1 MRFWILTLNPGFF
14 RGATDEGMIR
24 IARQKGLLEVSVVAI
39 RDFTDDRYGTTDDYP
54 YGGGAG
60 MVMKAQPIL
69 RANESVRRD
78 AEAGGAAA
86 AGESPRVLVTSP
98 QGKPFTQAWAR
109 ELALEREIVVLCGRY
124 KGIDER
130 VIPLLGAEEIS
141 IGDYVLSGGEPAAM
155 VILDALARL
164 IPGVLGDAESAEADS
179 FSEPLLDAPV
189 YTRPE
194 EVAGQ
199 CVPDVLLSGDH
210 ERIRVWRRREALRRT
225 WRRRPDLLLGR
236 TLCKEDQKLLDEIK
250 KEEGR

>member
-1 MRFWILTLNPGFF
+1 MRFSILTLNPGFF
-14 RGATDEGMIR
+14 RGALDEGMIR
-24 IARQKGLLEVSVVAI
+24 VAREKKLLDVVLVPI

-60 MVMKAQPIL
+60 MVMKAEPIL
-69 RANESVRRD
+69 RAYESVRREGSGN
-78 AEAGGAAA
+78 A
-86 AGESPRVLVTSP
+86 PRTLVTSP
-98 QGKPFTQAWAR
+98 QGRTLTQRWAR
-109 ELALEREIVVLCGRY
+109 ELALEPEIAILCGRY

-141 IGDYVLSGGEPAAM
+141 IGDYVLSGGEPAAI

-164 IPGVLGDAESAEADS
+164 LPGVLGDAESAEADS

-194 EVAGQ
+194 EYQ
-199 CVPDVLLSGDH
+199 ERRVPDVLLSGDH

-225 WRRRPDLLLGR
+225 WLKRPDLLLGR
-236 TLCKEDQKLLDEIK
+236 KLSDEDQSLLNEIK

>member
-60 MVMKAQPIL
+60 MVVKAEPIL
-69 RANESVRRD
+69 RSIESVRRD
-78 AEAGGAAA
+78 ADPGGAGG
-86 AGESPRVLVTSP
+86 SPRVLVTSP
-98 QGKPFTQAWAR
+98 QGRPFTQAWAK
-109 ELALEREIVVLCGRY
+109 ELALEPKIVVLCGRY

-194 EVAGQ
+194 DVAGQ
-199 CVPDVLLSGDH
+199 RVPDVLLSGDH

-236 TLCKEDQKLLDEIK
+236 TLCREDQELLDEIK
-250 KEEGR
+250 KEEEGR